1 MATEHKRS
9 GLRYRAILKDVTS
22 PVMSKVQYFIIVVL
36 IYFMLVALYYQV
48 RHYTLRYPKIVK
60 AVLIICFLGWGALL
74 FDCIRD
80 IMTSVIL
87 KS

>member
-1 MATEHKRS
+1 
-9 GLRYRAILKDVTS
+9 
-22 PVMSKVQYFIIVVL
+22 MSQVQYFTVLVL

-48 RHYTLRYPKIVK
+48 RHYTLPYPKLVK
-60 AVLIICFLGWGALL
+60 VVLIICFLGWGALL

-80 IMTSVIL
+80 IMTSVVF